1 MKFEKWAKEWLEKSA
16 FLRLKTRSY
25 LRYKSIVTN
34 HVLPK
39 LGKTELNKIDGDRIK
54 DLFDGQMENSNSPDG
69 KLSNGTLNLIRT
81 VLKLLFKE
89 AVVRGLIKQNPV
101 DSVARLKTKSTAPKA
116 FSRLEQKKMERAISQ
131 SKDGRL
137 FGIKIC
143 LYTGLRIGE
152 LLALEWRDVDLKQ
165 GIISVTKSMFSAK
178 DNSGKWTTF
187 TDVPKSHASVREIPL
202 PSFLKREMSAMF
214 KKSKGKTVV
223 QDKHG
228 KAVGVRTY
236 QYLFEAFLKK
246 CGIKKLSFHSL
257 RHTFATRALEVGMDI
272 KTLSEILGHESADTT
287 MKIYAHSFMST
298 KQRFMNKLNG
308 LYNLSPNMLF
318 DEKTN
323 I

>member
-178 DNSGKWTTF
+178 DTSGKWTERF
-187 TDVPKSHASVREIPL
+187 RS
-202 PSFLKREMSAMF
+202 
-214 KKSKGKTVV
+214 
-223 QDKHG
+223 
-228 KAVGVRTY
+228 
-236 QYLFEAFLKK
+236 
-246 CGIKKLSFHSL
+246 
-257 RHTFATRALEVGMDI
+257 RHF
-272 KTLSEILGHESADTT
+272 
-287 MKIYAHSFMST
+287 
-298 KQRFMNKLNG
+298 
-308 LYNLSPNMLF
+308 
-318 DEKTN
+318 
-323 I
+323 